1 MSFNDKRTRSALAL
15 QEKNEIFIHK
25 ENNPNVSFENIG
37 FIFSEKWGKKVS
49 KSTAIKSYHLIKT
62 QKENGLEID
71 TSGKTRM
78 RLRPTKILQ
87 FESELYKTINNK
99 LLQSPM
105 TRDAK
110 ARVTS
115 S

>member
-49 KSTAIKSYHLIKT
+49 KMLMI
-62 QKENGLEID
+62 
-71 TSGKTRM
+71 R
-78 RLRPTKILQ
+78 
-87 FESELYKTINNK
+87 
-99 LLQSPM
+99 
-105 TRDAK
+105 
-110 ARVTS
+110 
-115 S
+115 